1 LFCFCVW
8 KGLLFEHEEGF
19 ECQAAHINLTFEHEN
34 TSVTGHDGQKGSNI
48 FQAHLN
54 KSIERSRTPK
64 NRFLVL
70 DRPVPKGF
78 IFKKSV
84 TELFLEVWK
93 ELEIKKVAVIG
104 AGAMGTGIAYVC
116 AVKGYN
122 VSIRDVN
129 EDLVKRGMGK
139 IREMIAT
146 GVNRGKLTP
155 REAEEIM
162 KRTKSTTDVAE
173 AVRDA
178 DLVIEA
184 VFEDMDLK
192 KKVFKELDEHCPPHT
207 ILASNTS
214 VLSITE
220 MGSAT
225 KRPDKVVGL
234 HFFNPA
240 YAMKLIEV
248 ISGKETSE
256 ETRKIGTDFA
266 VSLEKE
272 PVQVKDTPGFIV
284 NRILGA
290 ALGEAIYLLEE
301 GIASAK
307 DIDRAC
313 MLGLNWPVGPIALAD
328 FVGLDVVYHSGEAVA
343 DALGEDYLR
352 KRSKPSKLL
361 EEKVKAGH
369 LGVKTRKGFY
379 EY

>member
-1 LFCFCVW
+1 M
-8 KGLLFEHEEGF
+8 
-19 ECQAAHINLTFEHEN
+19 
-34 TSVTGHDGQKGSNI
+34 
-48 FQAHLN
+48 
-54 KSIERSRTPK
+54 
-64 NRFLVL
+64 
-70 DRPVPKGF
+70 
-78 IFKKSV
+78 
-84 TELFLEVWK
+84 
-93 ELEIKKVAVIG
+93 EIKKVALIG

-122 VSIRDVN
+122 VSIRDIN
-129 EDLVKRGMGK
+129 EDLIKRGMGK
-139 IREMIAT
+139 VREMIAT

-155 REAEEIM
+155 KEAEETM
-162 KRTKSTTDVAE
+162 KRIKSTTDAAE

-192 KKVFKELDEHCPPHT
+192 KKVFKELDELSPPHT

-214 VLSITE
+214 TLSITE

-234 HFFNPA
+234 HFFNPP
-240 YAMKLIEV
+240 YTMKLVEV

-256 ETRKIGTDFA
+256 ETKKIANDFA

-272 PVQVKDTPGFIV
+272 TVQVKDIPGFIV

-301 GIASAK
+301 GVASAK

-313 MLGLNWPVGPIALAD
+313 VLGLNWPMGPIALAD
-328 FVGLDVVYHSGEAVA
+328 FVGLDVVYHSGKTIG
-343 DALGEDYLR
+343 DAMTEDYLR